1 MYSLLK
7 TKIVSITA
15 SLISGGCVI
24 VLMNMLNQSLYPLP
38 PDATS
43 TNTLALETYL
53 ASMPLG
59 AFLLS
64 FTGMLLAGITCGV
77 VATFIDEVNGKRNAL
92 LVALLFTLFGIAG
105 MFMVT
110 HPLSL
115 WIINALT
122 YIPWAAAGNRMAL
135 SFKKETL

>member
-1 MYSLLK
+1 MK
-7 TKIVSITA
+7 TKIISIIA
-15 SLISGGCVI
+15 GLISGGCVI
-24 VLMNMLNQSLYPLP
+24 VLMNILNQSLYPLP

-64 FTGMLLAGITCGV
+64 FIGMLLAGVTYGF
-77 VATFIDEVNGKRNAL
+77 VATLTDPVHGKQNVL
-92 LVALLFTLFGIAG
+92 LVALLYTLFGVIG
-105 MFMVT
+105 MFMVS

-115 WIINALT
+115 WIINLLT